1 MISTEEA
8 AAMRPLSWSKLKMI
22 GTRTLSILAVLAF
35 TGAAG
40 AQTAPQK
47 ANQSAIDTPS
57 AATNPHKHDQ
67 KMSQV
72 TSPADFVQ
80 KAGLAGLIEVE
91 VSKAALQKSKSPDI
105 RKFAERMVQDHGKAN
120 TQLASIAK
128 AKNLT
133 VPKQLDAEHQKMVK
147 DLSALKETE
156 FDATYA
162 QHMAQDHV
170 EAVELFKN
178 AASLSDAEL
187 SQFARTTLPTLQ
199 EHRQAAEALHS
210 KVRSSSDVEPPRT

>member
-8 AAMRPLSWSKLKMI
+8 AAMRPLSWSTTFMT
-22 GTRTLSILAVLAF
+22 GRRTLTALALLAL
-35 TGAAG
+35 AG
-40 AQTAPQK
+40 TATAQTAPQK

-57 AATNPHKHDQ
+57 AATNPHKHDK

-72 TSPADFVQ
+72 TSPADFVT

-91 VSKAALQKSKSPDI
+91 LSKLALQKSRSQDI
-105 RKFAERMVQDHGKAN
+105 RTFAERMVLDHGKAN

-128 AKNLT
+128 AKNLE
-133 VPKQLDAEHQKMVK
+133 VPKQLDAGHQKIVK
-147 DLSALKETE
+147 ELAGLKETD
-156 FDATYA
+156 FDANYA

-170 EAVELFKN
+170 EVVELFKN

-187 SQFARTTLPTLQ
+187 SKFARITLPTLE
-199 EHRQAAEALHS
+199 EHRQAAEALHT